1 MSLSTITL
9 QYSSV
14 RGKEKNT
21 SYPFKAEVKTVDD
34 LEKIARFDHV
44 CGEYADGTN
53 TRKNAIKGY
62 RSKKTFRKADCLP
75 VGCDNTNPDPLAE
88 DIPASEWKTPADVR
102 AAFPDVPFYVV
113 YSRNHMKEKNGKTA
127 RPKFHVYFIINDM
140 TSEKRLAKLKKDVQ
154 KYFPAFD
161 PAALDMARFLYG
173 VENPKVE
180 FYDGDTPLDTFMEQR
195 TVLPETIP
203 TGERNSTLSKYAA
216 KILKRHGDTAEA
228 EALFYKA
235 SERCEDSLED
245 DELKTILG
253 SARAF
258 YHGTIEKSADYLSPD
273 EYEEADDA
281 GKKPVTSDTIKQIL
295 QKMSVCVRLNQI
307 TGKVEIEGMPPQHS
321 KGNAANVL
329 PVLVND
335 YLTKRRMPCAKQTL
349 DDCLVLIED
358 ENRYNPVEK
367 MFEST
372 QYDGIDRLKELAEI
386 LGVEGNKTYVLYL
399 RKWLH
404 QCVAMALN
412 DEMSPYGADGVLVI
426 RGPQGAG
433 KTLFC
438 SRIAMK
444 AEWFAEGVSIDLDKK
459 DTVIQ
464 ATSVWIAEMG
474 ELDSTLKRE
483 QLALK
488 AFVTACCD
496 TYRQPYARVA
506 TTKPRR
512 TSFCA
517 TVNPQEFLNDET
529 GSRRWWVVEPTK
541 IDCQKL
547 KELPECWFQ
556 QMWAQVYTELYLPN
570 PQGFRLTEEER
581 TKLQADNEK
590 YNKPL
595 PGETEILDKLAW
607 DSPVC
612 QWDWYTVT
620 EVRDNLMLKPLTTSQ
635 IGKVLKK
642 LAERDERIMTKKPS
656 NKSCYYLPPMDKNV
670 RFYRHVDN
678 FRPALADV
686 DTLEDASAPK
696 AS

>member
-75 VGCDNTNPDPLAE
+75 VDCDNTNPDPLAE

-127 RPKFHVYFIINDM
+127 RPKLHVYFIINDM

-483 QLALK
+483 
-488 AFVTACCD
+488 
-496 TYRQPYARVA
+496 
-506 TTKPRR
+506 
-512 TSFCA
+512 
-517 TVNPQEFLNDET
+517 
-529 GSRRWWVVEPTK
+529 
-541 IDCQKL
+541 
-547 KELPECWFQ
+547 
-556 QMWAQVYTELYLPN
+556 
-570 PQGFRLTEEER
+570 
-581 TKLQADNEK
+581 
-590 YNKPL
+590 
-595 PGETEILDKLAW
+595 
-607 DSPVC
+607 
-612 QWDWYTVT
+612 
-620 EVRDNLMLKPLTTSQ
+620 
-635 IGKVLKK
+635 
-642 LAERDERIMTKKPS
+642 
-656 NKSCYYLPPMDKNV
+656 
-670 RFYRHVDN
+670 
-678 FRPALADV
+678 
-686 DTLEDASAPK
+686 
-696 AS
+696 

>member
-1 MSLSTITL
+1 
-9 QYSSV
+9 
-14 RGKEKNT
+14 
-21 SYPFKAEVKTVDD
+21 
-34 LEKIARFDHV
+34 
-44 CGEYADGTN
+44 
-53 TRKNAIKGY
+53 
-62 RSKKTFRKADCLP
+62 
-75 VGCDNTNPDPLAE
+75 
-88 DIPASEWKTPADVR
+88 
-102 AAFPDVPFYVV
+102 
-113 YSRNHMKEKNGKTA
+113 
-127 RPKFHVYFIINDM
+127 
-140 TSEKRLAKLKKDVQ
+140 
-154 KYFPAFD
+154 
-161 PAALDMARFLYG
+161 MARFLYG

-321 KGNAANVL
+321 RGNAANVL

-358 ENRYNPVEK
+358 EKRYNPVEK

-512 TSFCA
+512 TSF
-517 TVNPQEFLNDET
+517 VQR
-529 GSRRWWVVEPTK
+529 SIRRS
-541 IDCQKL
+541 
-547 KELPECWFQ
+547 F
-556 QMWAQVYTELYLPN
+556 
-570 PQGFRLTEEER
+570 
-581 TKLQADNEK
+581 
-590 YNKPL
+590 
-595 PGETEILDKLAW
+595 
-607 DSPVC
+607 
-612 QWDWYTVT
+612 
-620 EVRDNLMLKPLTTSQ
+620 
-635 IGKVLKK
+635 
-642 LAERDERIMTKKPS
+642 
-656 NKSCYYLPPMDKNV
+656 
-670 RFYRHVDN
+670 
-678 FRPALADV
+678 
-686 DTLEDASAPK
+686 
-696 AS
+696 